1 MLHFFITTEQYCIK
15 TNVEPSLLFNNNE
28 NKQYLKRFD
37 NRKGLTNKISRINFL
52 FLRLYGDGLFMG
64 GGNLDKKIT

>member
-15 TNVEPSLLFNNNE
+15 TNVELSLIFNNNE

-52 FLRLYGDGLFMG
+52 FL
-64 GGNLDKKIT
+64 